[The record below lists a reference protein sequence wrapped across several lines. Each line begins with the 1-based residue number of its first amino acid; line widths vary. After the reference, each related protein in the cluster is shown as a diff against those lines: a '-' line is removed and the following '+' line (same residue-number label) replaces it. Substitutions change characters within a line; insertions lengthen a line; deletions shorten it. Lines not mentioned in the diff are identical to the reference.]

1 MFKNHCILRCF
12 LSFFANC
19 LDLWG
24 GLFCSFYMIMLFF
37 LFSYK
42 KEAPARHRHTGQG
55 GLHELEL
62 AFEFAIISSTAMRA
76 LCPHHH

>member
-1 MFKNHCILRCF
+1 MFFELFRQLPGPVGWAVLFF
-12 LSFFANC
+12 LY
-19 LDLWG
+19 DHVV
-24 GLFCSFYMIMLFF
+24 F